1 MNDITI
7 QCEPVKDAPLPDPP
21 KEKPKKPTFVPPP
34 SIPTQEAV
42 NGIRFDFNNGLRVQF
57 PEHGE
62 YRCVF
67 RDLDTGCLLYSMDV
81 KPGCTVESVKKY
93 YVRFSLVIY
102 CSYALD
108 EPIFQHDFDLTGRD
122 VLIQIPEGALG
133 DAIAWFS
140 CVERF
145 QQRHNCKLVCSM
157 EPRIA
162 EIFRKQYPGITL
174 VTSTP

>member
-62 YRCVF
+62 YR
-67 RDLDTGCLLYSMDV
+67 TS
-81 KPGCTVESVKKY
+81 SA
-93 YVRFSLVIY
+93 I
-102 CSYALD
+102 
-108 EPIFQHDFDLTGRD
+108 LTPD
-122 VLIQIPEGALG
+122 
-133 DAIAWFS
+133 
-140 CVERF
+140 
-145 QQRHNCKLVCSM
+145 VCST
-157 EPRIA
+157 A
-162 EIFRKQYPGITL
+162 W
-174 VTSTP
+174 TSSRAARSKA